1 MDGRNIKMIDWQK
14 VAQDLEH
21 DIDFYVKAN
30 AELLKQ
36 LEQTQMALREQVEL
50 NKYLEKKN
58 GTNT

>member
-1 MDGRNIKMIDWQK
+1 MIDWPK
-14 VAQDLEH
+14 VVRDLEH
-21 DIDFYVKAN
+21 DIDFYVKTN

-58 GTNT
+58 GINP

>member
-1 MDGRNIKMIDWQK
+1 MIDWQK